1 MFVLVSGV
9 AIATHAQVTTTTSP
23 AAATTS
29 PATSGEARLN
39 ETRVPLAEQAV
50 ALDNNGQSAL
60 AGRLRTTT
68 LTGTPDAPGR
78 NSRIVLENR
87 GTAFYT
93 YVSGWA
99 TFYDAEGIRCGE
111 GLWKAEAF
119 APGESVEVDT
129 PGLRLACAPVFW
141 RIVATNL
148 VTRAG
153 DTARP
158 PAGDTA
164 PATPVP
170 STPST
175 ASPAPATAPTVPTIA
190 VAQQTTTAPTGAT
203 SNARTSALPP
213 LEININ
219 GKTLPLQP
227 GNPLEIIVGR
237 ERVRIVV
244 NTAP

>member
-1 MFVLVSGV
+1 MFVLAGG
-9 AIATHAQVTTTTSP
+9 AATTTHAQVTTTTSP
-23 AAATTS
+23 ATS
-29 PATSGEARLN
+29 EARPN

-68 LTGTPDAPGR
+68 LTGTPDAPGH

-87 GTAFYT
+87 AAAFYT

-129 PGLRLACAPVFW
+129 PGLRLTCAPVSW

-148 VTRAG
+148 VTRAS
-153 DTARP
+153 
-158 PAGDTA
+158 DTA
-164 PATPVP
+164 PATAVP

-175 ASPAPATAPTVPTIA
+175 ASPAPATAPTHPTIA
-190 VAQQTTTAPTGAT
+190 AATQTMTAPTGAT
-203 SNARTSALPP
+203 SDAKASALPP